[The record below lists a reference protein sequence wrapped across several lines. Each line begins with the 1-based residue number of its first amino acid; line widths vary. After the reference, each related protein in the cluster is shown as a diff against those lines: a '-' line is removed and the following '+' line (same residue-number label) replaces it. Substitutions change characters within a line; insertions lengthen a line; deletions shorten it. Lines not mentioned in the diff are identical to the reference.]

1 MEAVSSLVAPA
12 RVFARS
18 PRLSSRPR
26 ARAVLAPSTRGGGGD
41 SWRRPRLVSTVAA
54 AERAAFPSNPDT
66 YAGDDNLWV
75 TQELSRALD
84 ALPRRRPCDGL
95 VLTRG
100 SWSATRPDAS
110 TLRLRGRV
118 EFHNA
123 TRGRFDMFVPEFR
136 PRVTLLSKSG
146 PVHDLKTRV
155 RVVTRHP
162 DDGPAPRP
170 DDYWPAYIVP
180 VGESTS
186 AEIVVD
192 VISFEGT
199 REDDEAALRRL
210 DAAWVQM
217 EYVVYGH
224 HGRTTQS
231 QHAVLPLSFPEV
243 EDAAP
248 HDRDATTLEDDEPAP
263 RLRWREVKPGLSV
276 LCVPTHLLCHL
287 DDPVS
292 VVRRYASRHARPG
305 DVVSVGETP
314 LAVMQGRTRHPSG
327 VRPGMVA
334 KLACK
339 LFNRFSSVATACG
352 MQCLVDLVGALRVAA
367 AAAAA
372 AVARLFGARGV
383 FYRLAGAQANLIDD
397 VSGQI
402 PPYDQFITLGPVKVK
417 ETVEAVESR
426 LGLPCAVVDVN
437 DLSRV
442 RGDFLVLGKS
452 GGVDEDILRVA
463 LLGNPQGNGEEQTPI
478 VLIRHDP
485 ERRAEILA
493 AAEEDERERRAR
505 ARRGVK
511 YRQR

>member
-1 MEAVSSLVAPA
+1 MEAVSSFVAPTRA
-12 RVFARS
+12 LARS

-41 SWRRPRLVSTVAA
+41 SWRRPRRVSTVVA

-100 SWSATRPDAS
+100 SWSATRPDSS
-110 TLRLRGRV
+110 TLRLNGRV

-123 TRGRFDMFVPEFR
+123 TRGRFDMFVTEFR
-136 PRVTLLSKSG
+136 PRVTLLS
-146 PVHDLKTRV
+146 
-155 RVVTRHP
+155 
-162 DDGPAPRP
+162 
-170 DDYWPAYIVP
+170 
-180 VGESTS
+180 TS
-186 AEIVVD
+186 AEIIVD
-192 VISFEGT
+192 IISFEGT
-199 REDDEAALRRL
+199 REDDEEALRRL
-210 DAAWVQM
+210 DAAWVKM

-248 HDRDATTLEDDEPAP
+248 LGATTTLEENRADSVESRTERSAP

-276 LCVPTHLLCHL
+276 LCIPTHLLCHL

-305 DVVSVGETP
+305 DVVTVGETP

-327 VRPGMVA
+327 VKPGMVA

-372 AVARLFGARGV
+372 AAARLFGAKGV

-417 ETVEAVESR
+417 ETVEAVEARS
-426 LGLPCAVVDVN
+426 GLPCAVVDVN
-437 DLSRV
+437 DLSRI

-505 ARRGVK
+505 AKRGVK